1 VSHDAGRTVDRD
13 IAHDSQPSTDRPAST
28 GGRRVARTEPRL
40 LRILG
45 ESLPFTAIAVL
56 VAACIYRVWDQD
68 WSVPFRGAGTDTTF
82 IAGMVK
88 PIQDH
93 GWYLHNLNLNAPFG
107 QQFYDYPSS
116 GESLQLAIL
125 RFISLFTHGPYQTI
139 NVYYLLGFGA
149 LTMVTFAVVRTLRF
163 GVLPSGGVALLYTF
177 LQYHFAHMEQHL
189 YRSTYLS
196 APLAALLLL
205 WALSWRQSFLVDP
218 DGPVWGWRELFGNL
232 RRTRVASALVL
243 CGVVATFET
252 MTLAFFLTVLALV
265 SVLAAARRRD
275 WGHLGVF
282 AVAVVT
288 CALCFALAMA
298 PTLRYWASNGTNTS
312 TGSRVPTEQEAFGL
326 QISQLLLP
334 VPHHNVKALRGTQDK
349 ARGHSPITG
358 EAGQELGFI
367 GAAGFLVL
375 LGWGLTH
382 GIRGRDD
389 RPLGDRGALLDHG
402 ALCTIV
408 ALPVAT
414 VSGFAL
420 LFSVAGFAQVRVWNR
435 IVVLIAF
442 FALLVVAMGFEWL
455 LARWRT
461 ELPRL
466 GAIGL
471 VALITAA
478 GIYDT
483 SGVNWTIY
491 GQPANI
497 PELDA
502 WVDATEH
509 ALPDQAMIFQFPV
522 IQFPEFPAPGS
533 TQHYDQLLPYLR
545 SDGDL
550 RWSAGGMR
558 GRFNAD
564 WQLAVYRGGVTAS
577 LPGLAGLGFDAVSI
591 DTHAYTPEGGTQ
603 IVAELNKALGPP
615 MLRSTSGRWQLWD
628 LRDYGKKAGL
638 SPQQLHQAATA
649 LVGDLVD
656 HIEPH
661 D

>member
-1 VSHDAGRTVDRD
+1 MTDDVGRPGDEDTKPDAGPT
-13 IAHDSQPSTDRPAST
+13 PPRPAH
-28 GGRRVARTEPRL
+28 GRRVVRPEPRL

-45 ESLPFTAIAVL
+45 ESLPFAAISVLIAAV
-56 VAACIYRVWDQD
+56 IYRVWDQD
-68 WSVPFRGAGTDTTF
+68 WSVPFTGAGTDTTF

-93 GWYLHNLNLNAPFG
+93 GWYLHNVNLNAPFG
-107 QQFYDYPSS
+107 QQFYDYPSA
-116 GESLQLAIL
+116 GENLQLGIL
-125 RFISLFTHGPYQTI
+125 RIISLFTHGPYQTI
-139 NVYYLLGFGA
+139 NVYYLAGFGV

-163 GVLPSGGVALLYTF
+163 GVITSGGVALLYTF

-205 WALSWRQSFLVDP
+205 WALSWRQSFLIDP
-218 DGPVWGWRELFGNL
+218 EGPVWGWRELLGNL
-232 RRTRVASALVL
+232 RRKRVASALAL
-243 CGVVATFET
+243 CAVVATFET

-282 AVAVVT
+282 GVAVAT
-288 CALCFALAMA
+288 CALSFGLAMA
-298 PTLRYWASNGTNTS
+298 PTLRFWSSNGTNTN
-312 TGSRVPTEQEAFGL
+312 TGRRVPTEQEAFGL

-334 VPHHNVKALRGTQDK
+334 APHHNVKALRGAQQK
-349 ARGHSPITG
+349 VREGSKITG
-358 EAGQELGFI
+358 EAGEELGFI

-389 RPLGDRGALLDHG
+389 RPLTDRGALLDHG
-402 ALCTIV
+402 ALCTLV

-420 LFSVAGFAQVRVWNR
+420 LLSAAGFAQVRVWNR

-442 FALLVVAMGFEWL
+442 FSLLVVAMGFEWL
-455 LARWRT
+455 LDRWRT
-461 ELPRL
+461 TLPRL

-471 VALITAA
+471 VGVLTLA

-497 PELDA
+497 PELNA
-502 WVDATEH
+502 FVAGTEK
-509 ALPDQAMIFQFPV
+509 ALPDKAMIFQFPV

-545 SDGDL
+545 ATGDL

-564 WQLAVYRGGVTAS
+564 WQLNVYLKGATAS
-577 LPGLAGLGFDAVSI
+577 LAGLAGLGFDAVSI
-591 DTHAYTPEGGTQ
+591 DTHAYTPEGGPQ
-603 IVAELNKALGPP
+603 IAAEITEALGPP
-615 MLRSTSGRWQLWD
+615 IVRSTSGRWQLWD
-628 LRDYGKKAGL
+628 LRGYGKRAGL
-638 SPQQLHQAATA
+638 TPAQLREAARVLA
-649 LVGDLVD
+649 GDLVD
-656 HIEPH
+656 QVEPH